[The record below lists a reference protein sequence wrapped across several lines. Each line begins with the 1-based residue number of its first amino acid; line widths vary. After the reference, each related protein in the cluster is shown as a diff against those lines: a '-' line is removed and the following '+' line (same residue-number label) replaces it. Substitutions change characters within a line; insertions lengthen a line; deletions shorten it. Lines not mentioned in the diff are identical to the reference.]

1 MGGGKV
7 DGVPPYFKLILS
19 LPLSRCEAAQSLL
32 DARGIPFQVVMDPAS
47 PNAVY
52 GRHICLLYP
61 HGTEQRDEWLGILSR
76 AGLEQYSTAEPYDYD
91 PGLWVRRWKEYY
103 EWIRVD
109 DRLAIGPAFK
119 ECPFDCEKLLRIDP
133 GQAFG
138 TGGHEST
145 RIATELMV
153 RELEAGAPL
162 LDVGCGTGVLA
173 IAGALLGATPVT
185 GVDVEQEACTE
196 TLRNAALNGVEVN
209 AIRGSADCLTGVWP
223 LVVANMLYLPQIERI
238 EKCLNEK
245 SLSKCY
251 VSCIEYG
258 ISRLR

>member
-1 MGGGKV
+1 
-7 DGVPPYFKLILS
+7 
-19 LPLSRCEAAQSLL
+19 
-32 DARGIPFQVVMDPAS
+32 MDPAS

-223 LVVANMLYLPQIERI
+223 LVVANMLYFRLEA
-238 EKCLNEK
+238 
-245 SLSKCY
+245 
-251 VSCIEYG
+251 
-258 ISRLR
+258 ISRPLRSLVKPGGVLVLSGLVEKNREPLAARFFEDDFDFVEERSRGEWWGGTWRRRSL